1 MNTIQC
7 PARLEVA
14 RLLRQARFNWRLSRL
29 GEALDALEPIVRLAQ
44 EGCELI
50 ASPCEGEA
58 GEALAAR
65 RQRWALGATRMAA
78 QCAYLA
84 GCHTRLAQLLNMA
97 EQRFGED
104 ATLLQIAA
112 RAAMDEGRIEEALA
126 PARRACA
133 LAPRRARLLEWL
145 GRVESRAGNIG
156 AALDAVRAAV
166 SIRPRRASLRI
177 ELAELALA
185 AEQYDLGLAA
195 LGALIDPP
203 CLLHARLLAGA
214 GRWREAVEMYDRVID
229 AGHAA
234 PAFQSIS
241 PTHVASMAL
250 QRPNRGL
257 VGDADLLR
265 ASIERIEVLE
275 RLGDRA
281 ALQALAD
288 AELDDPFRCD
298 AVVVRLAESALN
310 MGDARRSVR
319 LARRCRT
326 GGQAPMAIA
335 LLSVAATLLG
345 RPMLAERCRA
355 RLGVR
360 DQSLLARAWRRGLM
374 AEIIAAQSSC
384 ERAGA
389 DPTQSVLEP
398 LLSRAADVLGEV
410 VEHSPRFA
418 DVHFHRGNCLS
429 ALGREREA
437 VEAVH
442 EALSINPNYADARR
456 LATTLQHAA

>member
-1 MNTIQC
+1 MSTIQC

-29 GEALDALEPIVRLAQ
+29 GEALDTLEPVVRLV
-44 EGCELI
+44 EEECELMP
-50 ASPCEGEA
+50 SP
-58 GEALAAR
+58 
-65 RQRWALGATRMAA
+65 RQAEQRESVSPRQCWALGATRLAA

-84 GCHTRLAQLLNMA
+84 GRHERLAHLIRVAQR
-97 EQRFGED
+97 RFGDD
-104 ATLLQIAA
+104 ATLLHIAA
-112 RAAMDEGRIEEALA
+112 RAAMDEGRVDEALA

-145 GRVESRAGNIG
+145 GRAEARAGNIKE
-156 AALDAVRAAV
+156 ALDAVRSAA
-166 SIRPRRASLRI
+166 SLRPRRASLRI

-185 AEQYDLGLAA
+185 NEEHDLGLAA

-229 AGHAA
+229 AGHAT

-250 QRPNRGL
+250 RRPNRGL

-275 RLGDRA
+275 RLGDRE

-288 AELDDPFRCD
+288 AEVDDPFRCG
-298 AVVVRLAESALN
+298 AVLVRLAESMLN
-310 MGDARRSVR
+310 MGDAPRCVR

-326 GGQAPMAIA
+326 GGQAPMALA
-335 LLSVAATLLG
+335 LLSVAAALLG
-345 RPMLAERCRA
+345 RRMLAERCRA

-374 AEIIAAQSSC
+374 AQIISAQTSC

-398 LLSRAADVLGEV
+398 LLRHATNVLGEV
-410 VEHSPRFA
+410 LEQSPHFA

-437 VEAVH
+437 AEEVN
-442 EALSINPNYADARR
+442 EALRINPNYADARR
-456 LATTLQHAA
+456 LAATLQHAA